1 MKKRVFLFLIIAA
14 LTIAVCACGGS
25 SVDTGKQYEY
35 NYNPIFRDE
44 CDEDMKID
52 GVLDEERWQGKNV
65 FSHVT
70 RGIEIRTT
78 ATLTGKGAYI
88 AAVAYDPSI
97 TWYGRLDMRNN
108 SCFQIYV
115 ALDDA
120 EKAKPFDALRFDVDS
135 KNIRSYNQARFSGAS
150 TVVGEVN
157 SGDTFCL
164 TAEIFVS
171 WKALGYEGDGRP
183 TRVKIDPVYNAVKK
197 SGGGKTERTRIY
209 PFLTVETYMY
219 SYLEFDE
226 NGYVSEGEDDTLGNA
241 ANGMSRSDG
250 WDLSESA
257 DGKVTSV
264 KRGQQALFF
273 KGVNAD
279 NFYAKATVRPIDAIN
294 DSNPQIG
301 LVTVGDFI
309 SYRALF
315 VNVNSYF
322 SGSAV
327 ARLMTP
333 YPTEYGWNESGVI
346 TSRKLSADEKSD
358 GLQVE
363 VVKAGNHLLY
373 FIESRL
379 VYDEFLGYIEGK
391 ACPAL
396 YALGCRAEF
405 TDYEARA
412 LSDEETSAYLNGQ
425 KRVYLI
431 SVAETGGGSFTPDEY
446 AIEAGKDLTVTMEP
460 DLGYYLT
467 DFKLNGASAYDYVK
481 SGTDGKFTVPAS
493 EITGDV
499 VLDASFKYVAPRG
512 NDRKTVNVTVRSD
525 VPQAGYNV
533 PGAKIEIRDEENPLL
548 RYTLASTGDVLSVRT
563 LPVAGTTLTDGV
575 TASGKYSFTV
585 TAQGYHVASKKITL
599 TADSGPIATDFDLV
613 PYAVGGIAKAGESVY
628 VSEYDVAKGDWE
640 IDDLNADGT
649 VKPLDKVKV
658 TAYKGS
664 SNDAMYFAGESGTK
678 AIIEFTIENLCDGTT
693 YDEKAPGAGVIIS
706 NRSTEIE
713 AILFNDYV
721 RVMPD
726 RMWLIDG
733 NQEHRNGAGY
743 NFSRYGAKIRVRV
756 VHDGARLTMYADT
769 APDDGIENFVEIYSG
784 IHEDLNLPS
793 AYAITVT
800 QTANA
805 KVEFTDFKFI
815 GSSDPAI
822 SDKIKEISYGKITIA
837 PYSAA
842 TVTVNGTDEDG
853 YALKGSKVTLSVE
866 GNDGIVTLALGG
878 KKYVVRGNGSF
889 DYTVTGSETVVVS
902 ALENAFAVTGTITVG
917 DNARGLNVNLADTFV
932 TASDGTTT
940 YAFVGVSD
948 GAGNY
953 SAFLPAGSYSLVF
966 DNPNLL
972 PVTKTVGVTADK
984 PGEDVTFVYA
994 RPVSETNIG
1003 DVVVK
1008 GSAKTWAET
1017 TNGYVSAVGDREV
1030 KYFDGAGSKYSIE
1043 VTIDAPDTAKSPM
1056 AGIEIT
1062 DGTTSYLYMILAT
1075 PTVRE
1080 VYFIRKSDWK
1090 ATRIGTFEYSS
1101 GKVTLKAVSDGE
1113 SISLY
1118 VGSSL
1123 RAVVT
1128 SGSAAMK
1135 GSENFIGSDCA
1146 LGLISNSHATSFGD
1160 VKISIGG

>member
-1 MKKRVFLFLIIAA
+1 MKKRVFLFLIVAA
-14 LTIAVCACGGS
+14 LTIALCACGGS
-25 SVDTGKQYEY
+25 SVDKGKEYEY

-44 CDEDMKID
+44 CDDDMKID

-65 FSHVT
+65 FTHVT

-78 ATLTGKGAYI
+78 ATLTDKGVYI

-97 TWYGRLDMRNN
+97 IWYGRLDMRNN

-150 TVVGEVN
+150 AVVGEVN

-171 WKALGYEGDGRP
+171 WKALGYEGEGRP

-197 SGGGKTERTRIY
+197 SSGGKTERTRIY

-257 DGKVTSV
+257 AGKVTSV

-273 KGVNAD
+273 KGVNSD
-279 NFYAKATVRPIDAIN
+279 NFYAKATIRPIAAIK

-301 LVTVGDFI
+301 LATVGDFI

-315 VNVNSYF
+315 VNVNSYL
-322 SGSAV
+322 SGSLV

-346 TSRKLSADEKSD
+346 ATRKMSTDEKSD

-363 VVKAGNHLLY
+363 VVKVGNHLLY
-373 FIESRL
+373 FIENRL
-379 VYDEFLGYIEGK
+379 VYDEFLGYIEGE

-412 LSDEETSAYLNGQ
+412 LSDEEVSKYLNGE
-425 KRVYLI
+425 RNVYLI
-431 SVAETGGGSFTPDEY
+431 SVAETGGGSFKPIEY
-446 AIEAGKDLTVTMEP
+446 AIEAGNDLTIEVKP

-467 DFKLNGASAYDYVK
+467 DFKLNDTSAYSYVVNGL
-481 SGTDGKFTVPAS
+481 SDGKFTVPAS
-493 EITGDV
+493 AITGDT

-512 NDRKTVNVTVRSD
+512 NDRKTVNVTVGSD
-525 VPQAGYNV
+525 VPQTGYNV
-533 PGAKIEIRDEENPLL
+533 SGAKIEIRDESNPLL
-548 RYTLASTGDVLSVRT
+548 RYSLTSTGDVLSVRT
-563 LPVAGTTLTDGV
+563 LPVAGTALTDGV
-575 TASGKYSFTV
+575 TASGEYSFTV
-585 TAQGYHVASKKITL
+585 TAQGYHTVTKKITL
-599 TADSGPIATDFDLV
+599 SADSAATEVAFDLV
-613 PYAVGGIAKAGESVY
+613 PYAVGGVAKAGESVY
-628 VSEYDVAKGDWE
+628 VSEYDNVKGDWV
-640 IDDLNADGT
+640 IDDLDADGT

-678 AIIEFTIENLCDGTT
+678 AIIEFTVQNLCDGTE
-693 YDEKAPGAGVIIS
+693 YDEKAPGVGVIIS

-713 AILFNDYV
+713 AILFNDLV

-743 NFSRYGAKIRVRV
+743 NFSRYGEKVRVRV
-756 VHDGARLTMYADT
+756 VHDGVRLTMYADT
-769 APDDGIENFVEIYSG
+769 NLDDGIENFVEIYSG

-800 QTANA
+800 QTANT
-805 KVEFTDFKFI
+805 KVEFTDFKFT

-822 SDKIKEISYGKITIA
+822 SDKIKEISYGKITIV
-837 PYSAA
+837 PND
-842 TVTVNGTDEDG
+842 TIVTVNGTDADG
-853 YALKGSKVTLSVE
+853 YALKGSKITFSVAY
-866 GNDGIVTLALGG
+866 NDGIVTLALGG

-889 DYTVTGSETVVVS
+889 DYTVTGNETVVVS
-902 ALENAFAVTGTITVG
+902 ALENAFSVSGRLTVG
-917 DNARGLNVNLADTFV
+917 DNARGLNVNLTDTFI
-932 TASDGTTT
+932 TASDGATT
-940 YAFVGVSD
+940 YAFVGSAD
-948 GAGNY
+948 ENGNY
-953 SAFLPAGSYSLVF
+953 SVSLPAGGFTVVF

-972 PVTKTVGVTADK
+972 PANRTVGVTADTS
-984 PGEDVTFVYA
+984 GENVTFLYA
-994 RPVSETNIG
+994 RPVSKVTIG
-1003 DVVVK
+1003 DVTVN
-1008 GSAKTWAET
+1008 GSAKTWTET
-1017 TNGYVSAVGDREV
+1017 TDGYVSAVGNRET
-1030 KYFDGAGSKYSIE
+1030 KYFDGTGKKYSIE
-1043 VTIDAPDTAKSPM
+1043 VTIDALDTAKSPM

-1075 PTVRE
+1075 PKVRE

-1090 ATRIGTFEYSS
+1090 ATKIGTFEYSS

-1113 SISLY
+1113 NISLY

-1123 RAVVT
+1123 RATVT
-1128 SGSAAMK
+1128 SESAAMK
-1135 GSENFIGSDCA
+1135 GSENFIGSECA
-1146 LGLISNSHATSFGD
+1146 LGLISNSHATVFGD
-1160 VKISIGG
+1160 VKISIGE